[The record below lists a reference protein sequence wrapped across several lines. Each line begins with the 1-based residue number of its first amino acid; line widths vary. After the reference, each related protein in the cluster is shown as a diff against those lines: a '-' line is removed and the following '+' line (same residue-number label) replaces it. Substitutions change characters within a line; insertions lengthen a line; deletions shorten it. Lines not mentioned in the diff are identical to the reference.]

1 MLKSF
6 VRLKLVDFQQIGNDL
21 ATFEI
26 DKNSPSSATQHS
38 SSDDRQQPKDYSDFL
53 HLSDSIL
60 NDDEKLKFKNLFGK
74 YRDVFV
80 FLGDQLGRTSL
91 VQHVIDTGDAM
102 PMKQR
107 SYKASP
113 DVNKKK
119 LTVKWTKCLRKE
131 SFMSLPL
138 PRALQLFWSKSRMNH
153 IDFVLNF
160 RKLIKSLK

>member
-1 MLKSF
+1 MLKF
-6 VRLKLVDFQQIGNDL
+6 KLVDFQQIGNDL

-38 SSDDRQQPKDYSDFL
+38 SSDDRQQPKDYSDFP
-53 HLSDSIL
+53 HLADSIL
-60 NDDEKLKFKNLFGK
+60 NNDGKLKFKNLFGK

-107 SYKASP
+107 SYRASP
-113 DVNKKK
+113 DVNKK
-119 LTVKWTKCLRKE
+119 
-131 SFMSLPL
+131 
-138 PRALQLFWSKSRMNH
+138 N
-153 IDFVLNF
+153 
-160 RKLIKSLK
+160 